1 MRCWNQLVC
10 DVQLGRKCPGSRSDC
25 KLVVGVMNHVSR
37 VDAQNFF
44 VADFAM
50 PSSFGSKTVV
60 ALQKRK
66 STGMH
71 LERVKMAEV
80 EERAECMNGR
90 LVESRRTVVAGG
102 TVALG
107 VCSCIVI
114 LDLYRS
120 EEIPESHNAVHEAVE
135 VEEAVGQK
143 SWVGRWRVSLR
154 RCSLGSASIAGL
166 ILIAGRPIC
175 GRYIWLRS
183 TEGGTKSGDRGTGKL
198 RAVLRL
204 WCAILPWIVG
214 TPRCQRCVLVLISTT
229 TVCAI

>member
-114 LDLYRS
+114 LDLCRS

-143 SWVGRWRVSLR
+143 SWVGRWSGKPAAVFLGFGLHSRADTDCWSSHMRQVHMAEEHR
-154 RCSLGSASIAGL
+154 RWHQKW
-166 ILIAGRPIC
+166 RP
-175 GRYIWLRS
+175 W
-183 TEGGTKSGDRGTGKL
+183 D
-198 RAVLRL
+198 
-204 WCAILPWIVG
+204 W
-214 TPRCQRCVLVLISTT
+214 
-229 TVCAI
+229 